1 MAWAR
6 ARLGSSRRGA
16 CARVGVRG
24 GSGCTA
30 RRGARGG
37 RSRVEQGE
45 EPGRAALGSRE
56 RGGEGRARGE
66 GERRGKKKDKKK
78 KEKRKRKDGEREK
91 GKKREGERFAPKTRR
106 SVGHAR
112 RRAHVSAT
120 RGSRKN
126 RAVDLVVGVG
136 SNRDREIGR
145 NRESSRNIR
154 VRF

>member
-1 MAWAR
+1 MR
-6 ARLGSSRRGA
+6 AG
-16 CARVGVRG
+16 CVGVRASKVCAG
-24 GSGCTA
+24 GAGG
-30 RRGARGG
+30 RGVARGG
-37 RSRVEQGE
+37 RGGARMG
-45 EPGRAALGSRE
+45 GRE
-56 RGGEGRARGE
+56 RGVARGRRACREGRE
-66 GERRGKKKDKKK
+66 ERGKEGKEEKKK
-78 KEKRKRKDGEREK
+78 NGKRKRKEGEREK

-136 SNRDREIGR
+136 SIRDREIGR
-145 NRESSRNIR
+145 NRENSRNIR

>member
-6 ARLGSSRRGA
+6 EVGHGQERRAGRVVAERRSGPAVASRA
-16 CARVGVRG
+16 
-24 GSGCTA
+24 
-30 RRGARGG
+30 G
-37 RSRVEQGE
+37 RSQI
-45 EPGRAALGSRE
+45 GRRSGAERE
-56 RGGEGRARGE
+56 EGRAERAGKERGE
-66 GERRGKKKDKKK
+66 GKRRKRR
-78 KEKRKRKDGEREK
+78 KEKEKKGREK

-145 NRESSRNIR
+145 NREK
-154 VRF
+154 FPKY